1 MGAYDRSG
9 SELLLGKDRG
19 MKIIEFRLLTK
30 EDKARCQAYLLRD
43 YRLNS
48 HLSFTNLYMWREP
61 YHLMLAEEDG
71 ILYMKVTWQGADIA
85 FQPMAPQE
93 RWQEAVDAL
102 KAQFD
107 AAGQE
112 LRFMGLEE
120 PFADWLKEGYAGG
133 KFVLEANRDE
143 EDYVYLAEKLRTLSG
158 RKLHA
163 KKNHLNAFHKL
174 YPLAVY
180 EEISEEN
187 IADCRRELDAWYK
200 ERIHTTEREN
210 PFIGYERKGI
220 LEVFEDYAYFDLRGG
235 AIRVGDRI
243 VAFSFGERLNRDT
256 AVIHVEKADPNV
268 RGAFTAINQ
277 SFVEHAWKDMTYI
290 NREEDMGLPGLRHA
304 KESYKPEKMIVKY
317 TARYIG

>member
-1 MGAYDRSG
+1 
-9 SELLLGKDRG
+9 
-19 MKIIEFRLLTK
+19 MKIIEFRLLKK
-30 EDKARCQAYLLRD
+30 EDKALCQTYFLRD

-61 YHLMLAEEDG
+61 YHLMLAEQDG

-85 FQPMAPQE
+85 FQPMAPEE
-93 RWQEAVDAL
+93 RWQEAVDAVR
-102 KAQFD
+102 AHFE
-107 AAGQE
+107 AAGQK

-120 PFADWLKEGYAGG
+120 PFANWLKESYTGG
-133 KFVLEANRDE
+133 TFALEANRNE

-158 RKLHA
+158 RKLHS

-180 EEISEEN
+180 EEISDEN
-187 IADCRRELDAWYK
+187 LEDCKRELDAWYAL
-200 ERIHTTEREN
+200 RRSTTEQED

-220 LEVFEDYAYFDLRGG
+220 LEVFDDYAYFDLRGG
-235 AIRVGDRI
+235 AIRVDDRI

-256 AVIHVEKADPNV
+256 AVIHVEKADPDV

-277 SFVEHAWKDMTYI
+277 AFVEHAWQDMTYI

-304 KESYKPEKMIVKY
+304 KESYKPEKMIRKY
-317 TARYIG
+317 TAELK

>member
-1 MGAYDRSG
+1 
-9 SELLLGKDRG
+9 
-19 MKIIEFRLLTK
+19 MKIIEFRLLKK
-30 EDKARCQAYLLRD
+30 EDKALCQTYFLRD

-61 YHLMLAEEDG
+61 YHLMLAEQDG

-85 FQPMAPQE
+85 FQPMAPEE
-93 RWQEAVDAL
+93 RWQEAVDAVR
-102 KAQFD
+102 AHFE
-107 AAGQE
+107 AAGQK

-120 PFADWLKEGYAGG
+120 PFANWLKESYTGG
-133 KFVLEANRDE
+133 KFALEANRNE

-158 RKLHA
+158 RKLHS

-180 EEISEEN
+180 EEISDEN
-187 IADCRRELDAWYK
+187 LEDCKRELDAWYAL
-200 ERIHTTEREN
+200 RRSTTEQED

-220 LEVFEDYAYFDLRGG
+220 LEVFDDYAYFDLRGG
-235 AIRVGDRI
+235 AIRVDDRI

-256 AVIHVEKADPNV
+256 AVIHVEKADPDV

-277 SFVEHAWKDMTYI
+277 AFVEHAWQDMTYI

-304 KESYKPEKMIVKY
+304 KESYKPEKMIRKY
-317 TARYIG
+317 TAELK